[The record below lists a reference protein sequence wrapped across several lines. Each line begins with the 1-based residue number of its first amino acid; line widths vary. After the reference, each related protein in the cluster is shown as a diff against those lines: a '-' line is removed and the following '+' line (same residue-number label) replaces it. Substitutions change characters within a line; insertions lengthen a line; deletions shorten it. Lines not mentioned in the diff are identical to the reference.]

1 MADSSHLI
9 EPEECTS
16 YDDASNTAMLRLK
29 EYIAIYKHGII
40 LAGPPSLQG
49 SLAHFYKQHPTEG
62 SIIKAY
68 EYKQHKA
75 GIHSFV
81 QKYPDVFSFHGKST
95 QKHVVLV
102 ESMTRPK
109 TSQQYR
115 EPQIAECRRTERL
128 NHRINELRGTI
139 KDIKIL
145 IKELSD
151 QVEKL
156 SN

>member
-1 MADSSHLI
+1 MTDSSYLI

-16 YDDASNTAMLRLK
+16 CDDSSNTAMRILK
-29 EYIAIYKHGII
+29 DYIANYEHGII

-62 SIIKAY
+62 SVIKAY
-68 EYKQHKA
+68 EYNQHKA

-81 QKYPDVFSFHGKST
+81 QKYPDVFSFYGRST

-102 ESMTRPK
+102 DTMSRPK
-109 TSQQYR
+109 TSQRAR
-115 EPQIAECRRTERL
+115 EPQIAECRGTERV

-139 KDIKIL
+139 RSIEVL
-145 IKELSD
+145 MKELSE

-156 SN
+156 ST